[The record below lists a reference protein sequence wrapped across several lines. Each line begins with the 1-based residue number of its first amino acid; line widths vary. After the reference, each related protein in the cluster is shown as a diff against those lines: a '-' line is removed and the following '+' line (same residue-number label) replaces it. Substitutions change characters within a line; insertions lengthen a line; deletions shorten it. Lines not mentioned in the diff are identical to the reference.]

1 MRRRSRNKSI
11 SLMTAVLVELGTM
24 VGIIAVAQP
33 TWTRGLVEQLD
44 PPQQIPTGQ
53 TDLPTAPSLEFDWGI
68 GPQVDRVS
76 SLVLP
81 PPLGTPPLGTR
92 PLDTRPISTWNSHR

>member
-1 MRRRSRNKSI
+1 
-11 SLMTAVLVELGTM
+11 MTAVLVELGTM

-44 PPQQIPTGQ
+44 PPQQVHTGQ
-53 TDLPTAPSLEFDWGI
+53 ADSPTSPGFEFDLRTAPPI
-68 GPQVDRVS
+68 DRVS

-81 PPLGTPPLGTR
+81 PPMDTPPMDTR
-92 PLDTRPISTWNSHR
+92 PMDTRPISTWNSHR